1 MKLKTQHPG
10 FEIKQVNIL
19 TVILGGYSKGLRDNM
34 RSLVREE
41 RGKHMLRRKQ
51 KAVLTS
57 SLNIARS
64 LF

>member
-19 TVILGGYSKGLRDNM
+19 TDILGGYSKGLRDNM
-34 RSLVREE
+34 RSLIREE